1 MNRTPINALLN
12 VSLVAA
18 GAGTGSVMAGRR
30 SRTARRCTG
39 QRVQRPRATATEQ
52 PVSAQCC

>member
-18 GAGTGSVMAGRR
+18 GAGTGAVMAGRR
-30 SRTARRCTG
+30 GRSDRQLAC
-39 QRVQRPRATATEQ
+39 QRVQRPRATATEHQ
-52 PVSAQCC
+52 ANVQRC